1 MKPLRQIAPI
11 RGLAGLALVLSL
23 SIAAARAQEST
34 GGGPIPPLRE
44 LEAAGAV
51 IGEIRINNQNVFDL
65 DDPREDNALFRLAN
79 RLHIRTRP
87 GVVLRSLLFKSGEP
101 LSVRLIEESERLLRG
116 NDYLYDVRIEPVAFH
131 DGIVDIEITTRDTW
145 SLIPGFYFSRKGGAN
160 SSGLSLRE
168 HNLLGTGIDIGM
180 SRTSNVDR
188 SGREYFI
195 SQKHALDGWTG
206 IEYKHGSFDDGS
218 KDEFRLDRPFYALDT
233 RWAAGVSGIRNR
245 RIDSIYSSSNIVGQY
260 RHASDLAEIYGGW
273 SRGLVNGWAHRYS
286 FGLQYQDDAYS
297 TDPSLPPPSQVPQDL
312 TLVSPFI
319 RYEVVEDDFAKLKNR
334 NLIELV
340 EYFALGF
347 HSRLQLGR
355 AASALGSTRDLWLYD
370 ATISKGFALE
380 PGDNL
385 LVSAYA
391 KGRYGSEGGESQFY
405 GGTGKYYNQQRGRG
419 LFFASISG
427 EAVTNGAPADQLL
440 LGGDSGLRGYP
451 QRYQTGTQ
459 RALLSLEQRAYTD
472 WHPFR
477 LIRVGGAVFFD
488 HGRAWGGVN
497 QNTANPGWLSDV
509 GFGLRLLVDR
519 SARGTVLHIDLAF
532 PLNPDPAIKSYQFLV
547 TTKTS
552 F

>member
-1 MKPLRQIAPI
+1 
-11 RGLAGLALVLSL
+11 
-23 SIAAARAQEST
+23 
-34 GGGPIPPLRE
+34 
-44 LEAAGAV
+44 
-51 IGEIRINNQNVFDL
+51 
-65 DDPREDNALFRLAN
+65 
-79 RLHIRTRP
+79 
-87 GVVLRSLLFKSGEP
+87 
-101 LSVRLIEESERLLRG
+101 
-116 NDYLYDVRIEPVAFH
+116 
-131 DGIVDIEITTRDTW
+131 
-145 SLIPGFYFSRKGGAN
+145 
-160 SSGLSLRE
+160 
-168 HNLLGTGIDIGM
+168 
-180 SRTSNVDR
+180 
-188 SGREYFI
+188 
-195 SQKHALDGWTG
+195 
-206 IEYKHGSFDDGS
+206 
-218 KDEFRLDRPFYALDT
+218 
-233 RWAAGVSGIRNR
+233 
-245 RIDSIYSSSNIVGQY
+245 
-260 RHASDLAEIYGGW
+260 
-273 SRGLVNGWAHRYS
+273 
-286 FGLQYQDDAYS
+286 
-297 TDPSLPPPSQVPQDL
+297 VPQDL
-312 TLVSPFI
+312 KLVSPFI

-355 AASALGSTRDLWLYD
+355 AATALGSTRDLWLYD

-427 EAVTNGAPADQLL
+427 DAVANGAPADQLL

-472 WHPFR
+472 WHPFQ
-477 LIRVGGAVFFD
+477 LLRVGGAVFFD